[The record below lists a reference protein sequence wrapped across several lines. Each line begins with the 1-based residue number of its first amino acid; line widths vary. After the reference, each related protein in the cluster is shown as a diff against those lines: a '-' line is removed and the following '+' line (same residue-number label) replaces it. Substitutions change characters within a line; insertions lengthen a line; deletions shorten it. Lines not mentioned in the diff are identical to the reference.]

1 MPTVRTLPRLSTTL
15 VAAGMLL
22 LLTPSAHGAPA
33 VDGTSALQAITATAA
48 VAAPLGAVD
57 ASQPTTTPAPG
68 PTGSGS
74 PTTTNDPGTE
84 SSATQDATTRFWVLT
99 AAGLLIAAAATVWSV
114 RRVRAVRG
122 RELTDEHSPGDA
134 DRTPTPRP
142 DA

>member
-1 MPTVRTLPRLSTTL
+1 MPMVRTLLRLSTTL

-22 LLTPSAHGAPA
+22 LLTPSAHGAPGSGGA
-33 VDGTSALQAITATAA
+33 FDAQTLAATTG
-48 VAAPLGAVD
+48 VVAPLGAVD

-68 PTGSGS
+68 PTGSGA

-84 SSATQDATTRFWVLT
+84 PGSDTQDGTTRFWVLT

-122 RELTDEHSPGDA
+122 RELTDE
-134 DRTPTPRP
+134 RER
-142 DA
+142 

>member
-1 MPTVRTLPRLSTTL
+1 MD
-15 VAAGMLL
+15 
-22 LLTPSAHGAPA
+22 GAPA
-33 VDGTSALQAITATAA
+33 LQANPATAA
-48 VAAPLGAVD
+48 VVAPLGAVD

-68 PTGSGS
+68 PTGSGA
-74 PTTTNDPGTE
+74 PTTTSDPGTE
-84 SSATQDATTRFWVLT
+84 SSATQDVTTRFWVLT